1 MSGAGGYI
9 RELKGCMQVLH
20 VSCSSG
26 FEETS
31 VAGDFGSEGI
41 LSDRG
46 RDYEE

>member
-1 MSGAGGYI
+1 MSGTGGYI
-9 RELKGCMQVLH
+9 WELKSCTQVFH

-31 VAGDFGSEGI
+31 VVGDFGSEGI